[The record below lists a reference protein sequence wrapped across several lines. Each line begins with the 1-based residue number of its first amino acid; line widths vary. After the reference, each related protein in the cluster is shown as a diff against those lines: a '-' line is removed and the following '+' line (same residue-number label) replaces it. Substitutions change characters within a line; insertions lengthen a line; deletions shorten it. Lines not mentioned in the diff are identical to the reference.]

1 MRKGTGVF
9 PPAGKEGHQIFV
21 DELTQF
27 AEQCRNPR
35 LTPII
40 RHLTSP
46 LCVAVRGRDGVGRGT
61 VAAALAGVGVTV
73 IPDVETADVD
83 VVVIAEVLKPE
94 DRAVL
99 AGSDARA
106 RPVLVALNKADLT
119 GFGAGGPM
127 ALAHRRAA
135 HYRALTGV
143 PTVPTV
149 GLLATAV
156 LDDELVCALR
166 TLATEPADLTSTDAF
181 LQAEHRLSREVRA
194 RLLDT
199 LDRFGI
205 AHAVLALSRGADAAS
220 LRALLHR
227 LSQIDRVVAQLIA
240 TGAAVRYRRVRS
252 ALAEL
257 QALAVQSGDE
267 RLTEFLSADD
277 TVVAVMAAAVDVIE
291 ASGVDVDHGDD
302 PAAHLRR
309 ALHWRRYASAPLDA
323 LHRNCAADIS
333 RGSLRLLARAQR
345 PAGDQR

>member
-1 MRKGTGVF
+1 M
-9 PPAGKEGHQIFV
+9 
-21 DELTQF
+21 
-27 AEQCRNPR
+27 
-35 LTPII
+35 
-40 RHLTSP
+40 S
-46 LCVAVRGRDGVGRGT
+46 
-61 VAAALAGVGVTV
+61 
-73 IPDVETADVD
+73 ETADVD
-83 VVVIAEVLKPE
+83 VVVVAEVLKPE

-127 ALAHRRAA
+127 ALAHRHAA

-181 LQAEHRLSREVRA
+181 LQAAHRLSRDVRA

-205 AHAVLALSRGADAAS
+205 AHAVLALSRGVDAAS
-220 LRALLHR
+220 LPALLRR
-227 LSQIDRVVAQLIA
+227 LSQIDRVVAQLTA

-277 TVVAVMAAAVDVIE
+277 TVVAVMAAAVEVIE
-291 ASGVDVDHGDD
+291 ASGVDVDPVTTRPHICAARCTGGATRAHPSTRCTAAAPPISPGVRCVFSRGRSGPPVTRDD
-302 PAAHLRR
+302 PRPGCGGGRSGRGDRSGPELAGTWRAATSC
-309 ALHWRRYASAPLDA
+309 WSPG
-323 LHRNCAADIS
+323 
-333 RGSLRLLARAQR
+333 RGWPEP
-345 PAGDQR
+345 PA

>member
-1 MRKGTGVF
+1 MRGGGDVALRMHPSIVAHLRRGTRIAVQIDTQQLPSAGKAKTSARAGVGEVPPFAEGDRSF
-9 PPAGKEGHQIFV
+9 PPAGKEGHQIFA

-73 IPDVETADVD
+73 VPDAETADVD
-83 VVVIAEVLKPE
+83 VVVVAEVLKPE

-127 ALAHRRAA
+127 ALAHRQAA

-166 TLATEPADLTSTDAF
+166 TLATEPADLTSADAF

-205 AHAVLALSRGADAAS
+205 AHAVLALSRGVDAAS

-227 LSQIDRVVAQLIA
+227 LSQIDRVVAQLTA

-252 ALAEL
+252 ASPNCRRWQCNPAM
-257 QALAVQSGDE
+257 SG
-267 RLTEFLSADD
+267 
-277 TVVAVMAAAVDVIE
+277 
-291 ASGVDVDHGDD
+291 
-302 PAAHLRR
+302 
-309 ALHWRRYASAPLDA
+309 
-323 LHRNCAADIS
+323 
-333 RGSLRLLARAQR
+333 
-345 PAGDQR
+345 